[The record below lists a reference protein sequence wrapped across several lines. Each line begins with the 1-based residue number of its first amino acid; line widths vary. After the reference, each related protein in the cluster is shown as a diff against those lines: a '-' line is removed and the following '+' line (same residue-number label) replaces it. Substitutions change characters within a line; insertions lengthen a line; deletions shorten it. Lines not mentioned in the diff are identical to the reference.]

1 MLNRQ
6 QTIAI
11 KQMMIAAEM
20 SQKTLADKMGVTR
33 QYLNALINGKEDNP
47 LQELRVMRLVESAK
61 EKDE

>member
-20 SQKTLADKMGVTR
+20 SQKALAETMGVTR

-61 EKDE
+61 EKAE

>member
-20 SQKTLADKMGVTR
+20 SQKTLAETMGVTR

-61 EKDE
+61 EKGK

>member
-20 SQKTLADKMGVTR
+20 SQKTLAETMGVTR

>member
-20 SQKTLADKMGVTR
+20 SQKTLAETMGVTR
-33 QYLNALINGKEDNP
+33 QYLNALINGKADNP
-47 LQELRVMRLVESAK
+47 LQELRVMRLVELAK
-61 EKDE
+61 EKAE

>member
-11 KQMMIAAEM
+11 KQMMIAAGM
-20 SQKTLADKMGVTR
+20 SQKTLAATMGVTR

-61 EKDE
+61 EKGE

>member
-1 MLNRQ
+1 MLSRR

-20 SQKTLADKMGVTR
+20 SQKTLAETMGVTR

-61 EKDE
+61 EKHE

>member
-1 MLNRQ
+1 MLSRR

-20 SQKTLADKMGVTR
+20 SQKTLAETMGVTR

-61 EKDE
+61 EKYE

>member
-11 KQMMIAAEM
+11 KQMMIAADM
-20 SQKTLADKMGVTR
+20 SQKTLAETMGVTR

-47 LQELRVMRLVESAK
+47 LQELRVMQLVESAK
-61 EKDE
+61 EKNE